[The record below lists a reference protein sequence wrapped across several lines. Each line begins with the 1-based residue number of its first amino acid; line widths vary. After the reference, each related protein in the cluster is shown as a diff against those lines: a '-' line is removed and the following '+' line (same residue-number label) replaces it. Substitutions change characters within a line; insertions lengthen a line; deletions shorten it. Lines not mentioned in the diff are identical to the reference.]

1 MSRITGDIDRMSVE
15 EYLRVEESADVRHE
29 YVGGDVHA
37 LAGASKRHNRVALNI
52 GRALDEASR
61 GRPCRVYMSDV
72 KLRAADDL
80 YYYPDVMV
88 ACGPEGADPFVEEA
102 PCVLVEITSPTTE
115 AIDRREKLLVYR
127 RIEGLRSYLIVDQ
140 ASRRVDRHW
149 RDDEGVW
156 RHEVVGGTG
165 RVNVP
170 CPEVELRLDTIYER
184 AGV

>member
-1 MSRITGDIDRMSVE
+1 
-15 EYLRVEESADVRHE
+15 
-29 YVGGDVHA
+29 
-37 LAGASKRHNRVALNI
+37 
-52 GRALDEASR
+52 
-61 GRPCRVYMSDV
+61 
-72 KLRAADDL
+72 
-80 YYYPDVMV
+80 
-88 ACGPEGADPFVEEA
+88 VEEA